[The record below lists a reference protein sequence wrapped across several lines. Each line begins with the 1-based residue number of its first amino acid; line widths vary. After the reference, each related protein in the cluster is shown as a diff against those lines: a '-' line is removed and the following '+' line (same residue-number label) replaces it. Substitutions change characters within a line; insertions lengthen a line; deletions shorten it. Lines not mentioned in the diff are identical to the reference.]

1 MLWRGEAAMIWRR
14 LVRLWTAGIPIMLA
28 MLAGYLATLA
38 DFLPHRK
45 DPS

>member
-1 MLWRGEAAMIWRR
+1 MSWRH
-14 LVRLWTAGIPIMLA
+14 LVRFWAAGIPIAMA

-38 DFLPHRK
+38 DFLPRRK